1 MLLVLSRGDRGAGIT
16 VAWKRTSNVVT
27 IMQLL
32 ALTVTALDEDSDR
45 SSNDHDH
52 TEEGNHRKICQY
64 APKPLNSKPQT
75 LNSKNL
81 PLHHFLKRP
90 KAQPIMQ

>member
-16 VAWKRTSNVVT
+16 VALKRTSNVVT

-45 SSNDHDH
+45 SSNDH
-52 TEEGNHRKICQY
+52 TEEGNHRKKLSIC
-64 APKPLNSKPQT
+64 S
-75 LNSKNL
+75 
-81 PLHHFLKRP
+81 
-90 KAQPIMQ
+90 